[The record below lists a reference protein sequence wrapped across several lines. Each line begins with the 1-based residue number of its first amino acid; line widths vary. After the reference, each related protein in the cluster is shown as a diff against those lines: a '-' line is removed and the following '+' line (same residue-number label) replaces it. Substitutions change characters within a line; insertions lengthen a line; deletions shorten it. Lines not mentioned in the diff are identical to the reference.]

1 MYAIVLL
8 NLNNYLF
15 LLELL
20 LLYVFLTIGL
30 SFLCSILEAVL
41 LSINTTFIKIEIKE
55 GKNYAKKLSDLKNS
69 IDEPLIIILTLNTI
83 AHTVGAILV
92 GVQAKV
98 AYSELNLENTFFPG
112 GISDE
117 VLVGFVST
125 VMTIMILL
133 FSEIIPKT
141 IGAKYWNS
149 LAKFTTIFLSSIIP
163 IFKYTGILWILQAF
177 TKSIGASK
185 KELFFKREDISTIAE
200 IAKEEGIIEEKDS
213 KFIKNIVKLRNVT
226 VKEIMT
232 PYSVMVTADEN
243 LTINKFYENNPELVF
258 SRIPILNNEKIEAY
272 VLKDTILESIINN
285 KGNFKLREIKRPII
299 ISSEKT
305 NIPKLFDKLLKKREH
320 ISLVVDNS
328 KNTIG
333 IVTLEDIIET
343 ILGYE
348 IVDETDMVDDMQMLA
363 KKISS
368 NGGNDQ

>member
-1 MYAIVLL
+1 MKLLIAYAAG
-8 NLNNYLF
+8 
-15 LLELL
+15 
-20 LLYVFLTIGL
+20 TIL
-30 SFLCSILEAVL
+30 ISFLCSILEAVL
-41 LSINTTFIKIEIKE
+41 LSINKTFIKLKAKE
-55 GKNYAKKLSDLKNS
+55 DISFAEKLQYLKDN

-98 AYSELNLENTFFPG
+98 AYSELNLENTFFPA
-112 GISDE
+112 GISDD

-125 VMTIMILL
+125 IMTIMILL

-141 IGAKYWNS
+141 IGARYWNS

-163 IFKYTGILWILQAF
+163 LFKYSGILWILQAF
-177 TKSIGASK
+177 TRSIGASK

-213 KFIKNIVKLRNVT
+213 KFIKNIVKLRNVS

-232 PYSVMVTADEN
+232 PSSVMVTADEN
-243 LTINKFYENNPELVF
+243 LTINEFYKKNPELVF
-258 SRIPILNNEKIEAY
+258 SRIPILNMSKIEAY

-285 KGNFKLREIKRPII
+285 KGNFKLKEIKRPII

-305 NIPKLFDKLLKKREH
+305 KIPKLFDKLLKKREH

-368 NGGNDQ
+368 NGGND

>member
-1 MYAIVLL
+1 M
-8 NLNNYLF
+8 
-15 LLELL
+15 ELL
-20 LLYVFLTIGL
+20 ILYIFLTISL

-55 GKNYAKKLSDLKNS
+55 GKKYATTLSNLKNS

-98 AYSELNLENTFFPG
+98 AYSELNLENTFFATR
-112 GISDE
+112 ITDE

-141 IGAKYWNS
+141 IGAKYWNK
-149 LAKFTTIFLSSIIP
+149 LAKFSTIFLSSIIP
-163 IFKYTGILWILQAF
+163 IFKYTGVLWILQAF

-200 IAKEEGIIEEKDS
+200 IAKEEGIIGKKDS
-213 KFIKNIVKLRNVT
+213 NFIKNIVKLRNVS

-232 PYSVMVTADEN
+232 PHSVMVTADAN
-243 LTINKFYENNPELVF
+243 MTINDFYKKNTELIF
-258 SRIPILNNEKIEAY
+258 SRIPILNSNKIEAY
-272 VLKDTILESIINN
+272 VLKDMMLENIINN
-285 KGNFKLREIKRPII
+285 KGNLKLKEIKRPII

-305 NIPKLFDKLLKKREH
+305 KIPKLFDQLIKKREH
-320 ISLVVDNS
+320 ISLVVDNT
-328 KNTIG
+328 KTTIG

-348 IVDETDMVDDMQMLA
+348 IVDENDKVDDMQMLA

-368 NGGNDQ
+368 NGVNSLDSKADKS

>member
-1 MYAIVLL
+1 MYAFVLL
-8 NLNNYLF
+8 NLGNYLF

-20 LLYVFLTIGL
+20 ILYIFLTISL

-55 GKNYAKKLSDLKNS
+55 GKKYAKTLSKLKNS

-149 LAKFTTIFLSSIIP
+149 LARFTTIFLSSIIP
-163 IFKYTGILWILQAF
+163 IFKYSGILWILQAF

-200 IAKEEGIIEEKDS
+200 IAKEEGIIGKKDS
-213 KFIKNIVKLRNVT
+213 NFIKNIVKLRNVS

-232 PYSVMVTADEN
+232 PYSVMVTADQN
-243 LTINKFYENNPELVF
+243 STINEFYQKNPELVF
-258 SRIPILNNEKIEAY
+258 SRIPILNKNMIEAY

-285 KGNFKLREIKRPII
+285 KGDFKLKEIKRPII
-299 ISSEKT
+299 ISTEGTK
-305 NIPKLFDKLLKKREH
+305 IPKLFDKLLKKREH
-320 ISLVVDNS
+320 ISLVVDGE

-348 IVDETDMVDDMQMLA
+348 IVDETDMVDDMQLLA

-368 NGGNDQ
+368 NGGTE